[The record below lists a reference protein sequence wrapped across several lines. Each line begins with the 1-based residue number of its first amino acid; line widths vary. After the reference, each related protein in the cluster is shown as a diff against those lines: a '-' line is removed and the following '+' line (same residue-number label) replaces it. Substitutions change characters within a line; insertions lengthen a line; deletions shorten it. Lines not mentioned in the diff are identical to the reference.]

1 MGVRGE
7 LFSAKYS
14 TQYGQR
20 TYFFNIKEN
29 RFSDVFLSIV
39 ESVKKEEA
47 GLFFQR
53 HQIAVFDTDWP
64 AFLGFLGKAAEHL
77 QAEDYS
83 WRCRMIS
90 GNKKRSYEIAFG
102 KKARIMQVLIY
113 EKKDQEH
120 NEPVHT
126 ISIEATDFM
135 KFKETLS
142 QTLAQYKENTAKSAI
157 L

>member
-29 RFSDVFLSIV
+29 RFGDIFLSIV
-39 ESVKKEEA
+39 ESVKKDNSD
-47 GLFFQR
+47 LSFRR

-64 AFLGFLGKAAEHL
+64 AFLGFLDKATEHLAAE
-77 QAEDYS
+77 DFT

-90 GNKKRSYEIAFG
+90 GNNKRSYELGFNR
-102 KKARIMQVLIY
+102 KTRITRVMIN
-113 EKKDQEH
+113 EKKDSQQDQS
-120 NEPVHT
+120 VHVV
-126 ISIEATDFM
+126 SIDAADFN
-135 KFKETLS
+135 KFKEVLS
-142 QTLAQYKENTAKSAI
+142 QTLAQYKENIMKSAV